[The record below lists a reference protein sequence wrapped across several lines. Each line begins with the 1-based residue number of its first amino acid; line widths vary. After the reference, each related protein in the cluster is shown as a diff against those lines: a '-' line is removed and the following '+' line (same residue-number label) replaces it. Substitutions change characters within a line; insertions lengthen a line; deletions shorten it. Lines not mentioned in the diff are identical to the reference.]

1 MRSVAKT
8 VIRLVLPLPPARGV
22 WTARRTCLARLGWL
36 ACTPALLLA
45 GGCSTPSTPGF
56 PSTSGITGR
65 NAQRSFSGRLALRLV
80 PPGQDQALAFSAAF
94 ELSGSPQAGELALR
108 SPVGSTLAL
117 LQWQPGAAVLRS
129 ERGEQRFAS
138 LDALA
143 RALARSLIGPPT
155 PDPGM
160 ASGTGGSTAADPADT
175 LAGSLLPVAELFGWL
190 DGSASITPVEAAGA
204 AEASVGWTLDASRRH
219 DGRLLARRRNPE
231 AELRLILD
239 R

>member
-1 MRSVAKT
+1 MHGVRSVANT
-8 VIRLVLPLPPARGV
+8 VIRCVVPAKPVKGV
-22 WTARRTCLARLGWL
+22 WVARRAGLVHLAHLGRLGLL
-36 ACTPALLLA
+36 ATAPALLLA
-45 GGCSTPSTPGF
+45 GGCSTTPTAGLPSGT
-56 PSTSGITGR
+56 GIDR
-65 NAQRSFSGRLALRLV
+65 SIQRSFSGRLALRLV

-138 LDALA
+138 LDALV
-143 RALARSLIGPPT
+143 RSLERSLLAPP
-155 PDPGM
+155 
-160 ASGTGGSTAADPADT
+160 AAEPADT

-190 DGSASITPVEAAGA
+190 DGSAAAADVAEAAP
-204 AEASVGWTLDASRRH
+204 GWTLDASRRH

>member
-1 MRSVAKT
+1 M
-8 VIRLVLPLPPARGV
+8 
-22 WTARRTCLARLGWL
+22 
-36 ACTPALLLA
+36 LLA
-45 GGCSTPSTPGF
+45 GGCSTPPTPGS

-138 LDALA
+138 LDALV
-143 RALARSLIGPPT
+143 RSLARSLLGPPASG
-155 PDPGM
+155 PGM
-160 ASGTGGSTAADPADT
+160 ADSTSGNASGNASGSTATEPADA

-204 AEASVGWTLDASRRH
+204 AEAAEASVGWTLDASRRH
-219 DGRLLARRRNPE
+219 DGGLLARRRNPE